1 MAGGG
6 CLAFEVDAD
15 DVKGQ
20 AGFFIQGFRDDLQ
33 SKAEQLRDQATLGGF
48 HLAPA
53 LVVLGDG

>member
-15 DVKGQ
+15 DVEGQ
-20 AGFFIQGFRDDLQ
+20 AGFFVLGFRDDLQ
-33 SKAEQLRDQATLGGF
+33 PEAEQLRDQAALGGF

-53 LVVLGDG
+53 LVVFGDG